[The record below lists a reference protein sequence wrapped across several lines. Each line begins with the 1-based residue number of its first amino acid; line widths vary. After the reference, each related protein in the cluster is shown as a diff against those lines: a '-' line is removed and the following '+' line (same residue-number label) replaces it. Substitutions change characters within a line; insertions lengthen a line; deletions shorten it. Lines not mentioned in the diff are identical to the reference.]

1 MRRSVPT
8 LLEWGKALHQPVSNQ
23 SPFRPL
29 APIEGGFRIGKTV
42 DAQDD
47 GQATGPHT
55 SIPST

>member
-29 APIEGGFRIGKTV
+29 APIEGGFRIGKMAAAETMWSY
-42 DAQDD
+42 
-47 GQATGPHT
+47 GISG
-55 SIPST
+55 SSY